1 MIIENEHS
9 VPRVFDRTITTH
21 DGDIIFIGAGGAQPP
36 SGCHPIRM
44 CRIQGTQIVVYNNSL
59 FCGKWPEYSVIHL
72 PSRYTVGILS
82 VVTSACKRPFLYGS
96 IFFCRQ
102 LFRKRIYCGFQITR
116 CVFVV

>member
-1 MIIENEHS
+1 MIIENEDRE
-9 VPRVFDRTITTH
+9 PRVLDRTLTTH
-21 DGDIIFIGAGGAQPP
+21 DGETIFIGAGGAQPP
-36 SGCHPIRM
+36 TAIHPIRM
-44 CRIQGTQIVVYNNSL
+44 CRIQGTQIVVYSNSL

-82 VVTSACKRPFLYGS
+82 VVTSACQRPFLYGS

-102 LFRKRIYCGFQITR
+102 LFRKRIYCGFQIAR

>member
-1 MIIENEHS
+1 MIIENEHR
-9 VPRVFDRTITTH
+9 VPRVLDRTITTH
-21 DGDIIFIGAGGAQPP
+21 DGDMIFIGAGGAQPP
-36 SGCHPIRM
+36 TACHPIRM
-44 CRIQGTQIVVYNNSL
+44 CRLQGTQIVVYSNSL

-82 VVTSACKRPFLYGS
+82 VVTSACKRPFLYGN

-102 LFRKRIYCGFQITR
+102 LFRKRIYRGFQITR